1 MNYADIKRVD
11 VANGEGVRVSVFVS
25 GCNHHCKGCFN
36 QCAWDFNY
44 GNKFTDEQIDTVL
57 KYLDHDYISGLSLLG
72 GEPLDPKNQEGL
84 LPLVKKV
91 KEKFPDKNI
100 WCYTGFD
107 FEKDVVGKMVKVSK
121 TSNELVRYL
130 DVVVDGKFEED
141 KKDLKLRFRGS
152 SNQRIIDVKERP
164 VFQKAI
170 VRTSGVEFTFT
181 KNICYIL
188 NLSLKYEKFI
198 V

>member
-25 GCNHHCKGCFN
+25 GCKHHCKGCFN
-36 QCAWDFNY
+36 QSAWDFNY

-91 KEKFPDKNI
+91 KDKFPDKNI

-107 FEKDVVGKMVKVSK
+107 FENTWEIDPNSTYKYPQLKGNRQQRVEGISIESLPNKLDYTQGEDINTDGGSIKITYEGGYDTTVLLTKDMLSGYDMSIVGTQTV
-121 TSNELVRYL
+121 
-130 DVVVDGKFEED
+130 
-141 KKDLKLRFRGS
+141 
-152 SNQRIIDVKERP
+152 
-164 VFQKAI
+164 
-170 VRTSGVEFTFT
+170 
-181 KNICYIL
+181 
-188 NLSLKYEKFI
+188 
-198 V
+198 